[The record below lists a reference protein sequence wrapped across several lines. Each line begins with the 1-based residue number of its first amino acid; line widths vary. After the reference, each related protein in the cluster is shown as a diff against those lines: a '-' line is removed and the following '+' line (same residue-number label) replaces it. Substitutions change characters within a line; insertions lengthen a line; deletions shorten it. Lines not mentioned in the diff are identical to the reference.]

1 MGVRRRFEVMPSR
14 RTFLGGCVAR
24 IGLGLA
30 ILAAPALGCATGDG
44 MNEKLR
50 DATNGYHGA
59 MRWGDIDRAAA
70 WLPLESKQSFMAS
83 VEKAHEELVIVDYEI
98 TRLDLDKESGIA
110 ASRAEVQWHTDRRL
124 VVESTRVDQLWQWH
138 DGRFWLVDERRSG
151 GKPLGLFAE
160 HGEKGHP
167 YLPGLEEYREANE
180 IGEENKKKG
189 RKGKERRAA
198 RKDRRAKKRGGES
211 VASR

>member
-1 MGVRRRFEVMPSR
+1 MPSR
-14 RTFLGGCVAR
+14 RVFLAAGLALVS
-24 IGLGLA
+24 LGLM
-30 ILAAPALGCATGDG
+30 PACATGDG

-50 DATNGYHGA
+50 DATSGYHGA

-70 WLPLESKQSFMAS
+70 WLPVESQQAFMAS
-83 VEKAHEELVIVDYEI
+83 LEKAHEELVIVDYEV

-110 ASRAEVQWHTDRRL
+110 ASRAEVLWHTDRRL
-124 VVESTRVDQLWQWH
+124 VVETTRVDQLWQWH

-160 HGEKGHP
+160 HRENGHP
-167 YLPGLEEYREANE
+167 YLPGLEAYRLANE
-180 IGEENKKKG
+180 IGEDNKKKG
-189 RKGKERRAA
+189 RAAKKAEKKAQKQARRAA
-198 RKDRRAKKRGGES
+198 RRARRRGDES